1 MKWIERCELLLND
14 DLNTKDMI
22 FITGWNH
29 TKIKELRLKI
39 VAEQI
44 EKGEPLY
51 DHRRIPTELFLKK
64 IGKTYKGFEL
74 KAERQVRLNKFKTES
89 EK

>member
-1 MKWIERCELLLND
+1 
-14 DLNTKDMI
+14 MI

-64 IGKTYKGFEL
+64 IGKTYKDFEL
-74 KAERQVRLNKFKTES
+74 KAERQVRLNKFKTEL